1 MNYINSMNHVDAI
14 IITVILFLGTMGYIK
29 GFAFSLLNLAKY
41 GISIACTAMYYEPIS
56 QTLMG
61 NEKVMAFFMTISQS
75 VFSGL
80 ENYEVI
86 MYKASYLFAQA
97 GAIILI
103 FMACN
108 IAIGIAVVIINGFL
122 KIQPLSM
129 VNKAAGFLFGSAKGT
144 ILVMLAFVIINPFV
158 AMNPDGE
165 IANNLNNSLLAKY
178 FYMYNFM
185 FKYFNGLIEI
195 FNSNRLG

>member
-14 IITVILFLGTMGYIK
+14 IITTVLFLGIRGYIK
-29 GFAFSLLNLAKY
+29 GFAFSVLNLIKY
-41 GISIACTAMYYEPIS
+41 GVSIACTAMYYKVVS
-56 QTLMG
+56 QLFIE
-61 NEKVMAFFMTISQS
+61 NERIMAFFMTISQS
-75 VFSGL
+75 IFSGL
-80 ENYEVI
+80 ENHEVI
-86 MYKASYLFAQA
+86 IYKASYLFAQA

-108 IAIGIAVVIINGFL
+108 IAIGVVVVVINEFL
-122 KIQPLSM
+122 KIKPLSM
-129 VNKAAGFLFGSAKGT
+129 INKSIGFLFGCTKGT
-144 ILVMLAFVIINPFV
+144 VLVMLVFVIINPFV
-158 AMNPDGE
+158 GMNPDGE
-165 IANNLNNSLLAKY
+165 FASSLNNSLFAKY